1 MTPFVSTLNNF
12 NNFYST
18 FYTFEYRQVFLVSG
32 GQHHDGRMVALDSTE
47 VLVTGTDSWQ
57 LTGPLPFARHG
68 AKSASLANT
77 VFMFGMCCVP
87 CVQCVKYV

>member
-1 MTPFVSTLNNF
+1 MFTEFRWVTPSVSTFQNNF
-12 NNFYST
+12 HST

-77 VFMFGMCCVP
+77 IFMFGMCRV
-87 CVQCVKYV
+87 YIG